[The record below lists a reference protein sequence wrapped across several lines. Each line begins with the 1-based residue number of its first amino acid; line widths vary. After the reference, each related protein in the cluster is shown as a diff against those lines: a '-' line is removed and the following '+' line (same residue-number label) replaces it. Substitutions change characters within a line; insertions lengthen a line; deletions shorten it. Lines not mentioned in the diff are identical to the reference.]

1 MGEQNAAY
9 LEKIN
14 RAATA
19 IEAACGGAE
28 IAVILG
34 SGLGGYAEALENP
47 KFLAYQDIPGFP
59 VSTAPGHAGKLI
71 FGTLEGKKLVC
82 MSGRFHTYEGYDFEQ
97 LSIPVRLFKLL
108 GVKQVIVTN
117 AAGGVNEGYRPGD
130 IMVISDHIK
139 LNGASPMRGKN

>member
-14 RAATA
+14 RAAAA

-47 KFLAYQDIPGFP
+47 TFLAYQDIPGFP
-59 VSTAPGHAGKLI
+59 VSTAPG
-71 FGTLEGKKLVC
+71 
-82 MSGRFHTYEGYDFEQ
+82 MR
-97 LSIPVRLFKLL
+97 
-108 GVKQVIVTN
+108 
-117 AAGGVNEGYRPGD
+117 AAGARARC
-130 IMVISDHIK
+130 M
-139 LNGASPMRGKN
+139 ASACA

>member
-14 RAATA
+14 RAAAA

-47 KFLAYQDIPGFP
+47 TFLAYQDIPGFP
-59 VSTAPGHAGKLI
+59 VSTAPGHAGRWCA
-71 FGTLEGKKLVC
+71 GTLHGKRVC
-82 MSGRFHTYEGYDFEQ
+82 MMQGRFHAYEGYDLREVT
-97 LSIPVRLFKLL
+97 LPVRVMKRL
-108 GVKQVIVTN
+108 GVKMN
-117 AAGGVNEGYRPGD
+117 
-130 IMVISDHIK
+130 
-139 LNGASPMRGKN
+139 

>member
-14 RAATA
+14 HAATA

-47 KFLAYQDIPGFP
+47 IRTSPAFP
-59 VSTAPGHAGKLI
+59 YRPRRA
-71 FGTLEGKKLVC
+71 
-82 MSGRFHTYEGYDFEQ
+82 MR
-97 LSIPVRLFKLL
+97 
-108 GVKQVIVTN
+108 
-117 AAGGVNEGYRPGD
+117 AAGARARC
-130 IMVISDHIK
+130 M
-139 LNGASPMRGKN
+139 ASACA

>member
-9 LEKIN
+9 LEQIN
-14 RAATA
+14 RAAAA

-59 VSTAPGHAGKLI
+59 VSTAPGHAGR
-71 FGTLEGKKLVC
+71 LVR
-82 MSGRFHTYEGYDFEQ
+82 GQRARQARVHDAG
-97 LSIPVRLFKLL
+97 PVPCL
-108 GVKQVIVTN
+108 
-117 AAGGVNEGYRPGD
+117 
-130 IMVISDHIK
+130 
-139 LNGASPMRGKN
+139 RGL